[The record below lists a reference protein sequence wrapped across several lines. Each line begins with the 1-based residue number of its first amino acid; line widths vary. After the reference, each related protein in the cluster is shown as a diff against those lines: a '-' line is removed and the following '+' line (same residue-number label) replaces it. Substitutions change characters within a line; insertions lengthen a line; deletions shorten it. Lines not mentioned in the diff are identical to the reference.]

1 MSRRLYGVSRNQ
13 HVNEISDEAQHE
25 ISAAIHASARQSIR
39 PYNSQDEYLFA
50 MKEDLSEWLAILH
63 SESINEYSF
72 FRKLESGILLCKHA
86 NTVTLH
92 AEEFQISNPH
102 HPILNQLKVPQNQVR
117 FNEGKHVKAESFF
130 ARDNVAQFINYC
142 RIDLSI
148 SDTIMFETEDLV
160 LRKNEKNFILTLL
173 EVARRGAKFGMEAPT
188 IIKMELEIDREM
200 ALDNGEE
207 LSSDEEQIYEP
218 EQQQQKVA
226 ADFKSLDEMVQ
237 YYLGQCSCPT
247 MFTLRKVGDG
257 KYQIGNSKAL
267 IYMRILRNHV
277 MVRVG
282 GGWDTLENYLNK
294 HDPCRCNRHRV
305 EKHMKSTNRLN
316 QTLSP
321 AVTNRLRG
329 GETKRARSS
338 LGGSA
343 SLSRST
349 PQLAQTTLT
358 TPRRK
363 ETTTRKETRK
373 TIEPVIKRP
382 LNDDINYAPTRTTK
396 LRGAKSI
403 SNLYST
409 GSSNE
414 VKKQRSSP
422 SRGISEVLGVA
433 QSKPLTPSK
442 SLGNLSS
449 SQESNS
455 PGLSVFDRL
464 YANKAS
470 RRPKSDSFKNDI
482 ESCINVERRSTGHV
496 INGRSTTAS
505 PAPSGTSTR
514 SSSARSRSTS
524 HEMSRTL
531 PSSFT
536 QRRARPLRDE
546 NSSPSPASSGR
557 RSQTP
562 SRQKAR
568 MTTVQST
575 PKSKPDAP
583 PRTRR
588 LTANEATYKSA
599 RSRESSSERI
609 LDDKTSTRNRSRSYE
624 PKSQRDLKQLIVDDD
639 VELTLDDLETK
650 INVYTHH
657 DINHAHHEHEQ
668 AFRDLSLSFG
678 ERKVKPRPDS
688 RPGSSRSR
696 IPIPTSSSR
705 IPRPSSA
712 ASSLASMER
721 VNAPV
726 LSSSQREQHN
736 YSPDRADSGIDIY
749 AEFETSP
756 TNSIRRALRAQQAQY
771 QRPPDI
777 IE

>member
-1 MSRRLYGVSRNQ
+1 MTNISLYCTLPRRLSTIKENPTVPQKAKHSRQ
-13 HVNEISDEAQHE
+13 APSHFNEISDEAQHE

-72 FRKLESGILLCKHA
+72 FRKLETGILLCKHA

-92 AEEFQISNPH
+92 AEEFQISNPQ
-102 HPILNQLKVPQNQVR
+102 HPILNQLKVPKHQIR
-117 FNEGKHVKAESFF
+117 FNEGKHVKSESFF
-130 ARDNVAQFINYC
+130 ARDNVAQFISWC
-142 RIDLSI
+142 RGELGI
-148 SDTIMFETEDLV
+148 SDTIIFETEDLV

-207 LSSDEEQIYEP
+207 LSSDEEHIYEP
-218 EQQQQKVA
+218 EQKQQQQKVA

-247 MFTLRKVGDG
+247 MFSLRKVGDG
-257 KYQIGNSKAL
+257 KYQIGDSKAL

-305 EKHMKSTNRLN
+305 EKHMKS
-316 QTLSP
+316 
-321 AVTNRLRG
+321 G
-329 GETKRARSS
+329 
-338 LGGSA
+338 
-343 SLSRST
+343 
-349 PQLAQTTLT
+349 
-358 TPRRK
+358 
-363 ETTTRKETRK
+363 
-373 TIEPVIKRP
+373 
-382 LNDDINYAPTRTTK
+382 
-396 LRGAKSI
+396 
-403 SNLYST
+403 
-409 GSSNE
+409 
-414 VKKQRSSP
+414 
-422 SRGISEVLGVA
+422 
-433 QSKPLTPSK
+433 
-442 SLGNLSS
+442 
-449 SQESNS
+449 
-455 PGLSVFDRL
+455 
-464 YANKAS
+464 
-470 RRPKSDSFKNDI
+470 
-482 ESCINVERRSTGHV
+482 CINVERRSTGHV
-496 INGRSTTAS
+496 INSRTS
-505 PAPSGTSTR
+505 PSPSLTSR
-514 SSSARSRSTS
+514 SSSSRSRSTS

-536 QRRARPLRDE
+536 QRRARPLRDG
-546 NSSPSPASSGR
+546 SDSPSSVTSSGR

-562 SRQKAR
+562 SRHHTRANNHL
-568 MTTVQST
+568 QST
-575 PKSKPDAP
+575 PKTSKTENGY

-588 LTANEATYKSA
+588 LTTKEPTFKST
-599 RSRESSSERI
+599 RSRESSTERI
-609 LDDKTSTRNRSRSYE
+609 LDDKNQNRNRSRSYE
-624 PKSQRDLKQLIVDDD
+624 PKTRTKQMTLDPDDI
-639 VELTLDDLETK
+639 ELTLDDLETK
-650 INVYTHH
+650 IIDDSVVNRQHQ
-657 DINHAHHEHEQ
+657 Q
-668 AFRDLSLSFG
+668 AFQNLSLSFG
-678 ERKVKPRPDS
+678 DRKAKPRQES

-696 IPIPTSSSR
+696 IPIPTSR
-705 IPRPSSA
+705 LPPRPSSA
-712 ASSLASMER
+712 ASSL
-721 VNAPV
+721 
-726 LSSSQREQHN
+726 SSNHHVTSRDQHN

>member
-1 MSRRLYGVSRNQ
+1 MGKNRNRNQWSTGQMSRRLYGVSRNQ

-92 AEEFQISNPH
+92 AEEFQISNPQ

-305 EKHMKSTNRLN
+305 EKHLKS
-316 QTLSP
+316 
-321 AVTNRLRG
+321 
-329 GETKRARSS
+329 
-338 LGGSA
+338 
-343 SLSRST
+343 
-349 PQLAQTTLT
+349 
-358 TPRRK
+358 
-363 ETTTRKETRK
+363 
-373 TIEPVIKRP
+373 
-382 LNDDINYAPTRTTK
+382 
-396 LRGAKSI
+396 
-403 SNLYST
+403 
-409 GSSNE
+409 
-414 VKKQRSSP
+414 
-422 SRGISEVLGVA
+422 
-433 QSKPLTPSK
+433 
-442 SLGNLSS
+442 
-449 SQESNS
+449 
-455 PGLSVFDRL
+455 
-464 YANKAS
+464 
-470 RRPKSDSFKNDI
+470 
-482 ESCINVERRSTGHV
+482 SCINVERRSTGHV

-575 PKSKPDAP
+575 
-583 PRTRR
+583 R
-588 LTANEATYKSA
+588 
-599 RSRESSSERI
+599 
-609 LDDKTSTRNRSRSYE
+609 
-624 PKSQRDLKQLIVDDD
+624 
-639 VELTLDDLETK
+639 
-650 INVYTHH
+650 
-657 DINHAHHEHEQ
+657 
-668 AFRDLSLSFG
+668 
-678 ERKVKPRPDS
+678 
-688 RPGSSRSR
+688 
-696 IPIPTSSSR
+696 
-705 IPRPSSA
+705 
-712 ASSLASMER
+712 
-721 VNAPV
+721 
-726 LSSSQREQHN
+726 
-736 YSPDRADSGIDIY
+736 
-749 AEFETSP
+749 
-756 TNSIRRALRAQQAQY
+756 
-771 QRPPDI
+771 
-777 IE
+777 